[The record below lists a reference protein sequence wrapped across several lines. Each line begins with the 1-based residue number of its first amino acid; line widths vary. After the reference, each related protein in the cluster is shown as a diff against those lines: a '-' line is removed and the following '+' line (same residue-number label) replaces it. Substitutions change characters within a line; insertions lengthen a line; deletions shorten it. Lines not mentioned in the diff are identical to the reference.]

1 MHKGIYLTEKKG
13 KQMKKS
19 KFNWKE
25 FLTAIAAISIPVA
38 LQNLLSTTGSMVD
51 TMMLATLGETTVGS
65 VGLCAQF
72 SSLFFSGY
80 WGFVG
85 GGTLFVSQYWG
96 AKDHGG
102 IRRAYGITMCLV
114 LAVGVI
120 FGLMATVFPEF
131 IMGIYTDKAEIQQ
144 IGIRY
149 LRIVGFSYPLVSI
162 TVVMSMLFRS
172 IERVRIPLY
181 ASIASVFANCFCNYV
196 LIFGKLGMPALGAEG
211 AALGTV
217 IASAVNLAVLVI
229 YALVRKV
236 PYALEFHRCFRWN
249 RPFIKL
255 YLQRC
260 FPILCNEGAMGVST
274 MLINIVLGRQS
285 AAAIAAIAICRTIE
299 GLVIAFFGGFASAA
313 AILVGKGVGAG
324 EHEKAY
330 EQAKRIV
337 YMTSGIIFV
346 VCIAILGFHTP
357 LFTALGLSGE
367 SFEICTVLCTIYCV
381 VAIIRMGNWQH
392 NDCFRAGGDPTF
404 GTVMEIAFMYL
415 LVIPCVYIAQFVFH
429 APFYV
434 VFLFVYCDEP
444 IRYFIME
451 RHLYSRKWIRPVSDK
466 GLAAIGAFREKY
478 GVKMGYPLVDA
489 VMAKLQRR

>member
-1 MHKGIYLTEKKG
+1 MDKR
-13 KQMKKS
+13 
-19 KFNWKE
+19 KFGWRE
-25 FLTAIAAISIPVA
+25 FLKAIAAIAIPVA
-38 LQNLLSTTGSMVD
+38 LQNLLTTTGSMVD
-51 TMMLATLGETTVGS
+51 TMMLATLGETTVGT

-96 AKDHGG
+96 AKDDDG

-114 LAVGVI
+114 LGVGI
-120 FGLMATVFPEF
+120 LFGLMGTAFPEL
-131 IMGIYTDKAEIQQ
+131 IMGIYTDKEEIRR
-144 IGIRY
+144 IGIDY

-162 TVVMSMLFRS
+162 TVVMSMLLRS
-172 IERVRIPLY
+172 IERVRIPLV
-181 ASIASVFANCFCNYV
+181 ASIASVCTNCFCNYV
-196 LIFGKLGMPALGAEG
+196 FIFGKFGAPAMGAEG

-217 IASAVNLAVLVI
+217 IAAFVNLAVLVG
-229 YALVRKV
+229 YVVLYKV
-236 PYALEFHRCFRWN
+236 PYALEIRRSLHWN
-249 RPFIKL
+249 RVFIRL

-285 AAAIAAIAICRTIE
+285 AAAIAAIAIYRTIE
-299 GLVIAFFGGFASAA
+299 GLVIAFFGGFSSAA
-313 AILVGKGVGAG
+313 AILVGKAVGAG
-324 EHEKAY
+324 EHEEAHSRTI
-330 EQAKRIV
+330 RIV
-337 YMTSGIIFV
+337 YMTSGIILV
-346 VCIAILGFHTP
+346 VCVAVLAFHAP

-367 SFEICTVLCTIYCV
+367 SFEICRMLCTIYCI
-381 VAIIRMGNWQH
+381 VAVIRMGNWQH

-415 LVIPCVYIAQFVFH
+415 MVIPCVYLAHFAFH

-444 IRYFIME
+444 IRYVIMQ

-466 GLAAIGAFREKY
+466 GLATIDAFREKY
-478 GVKMGYPLVDA
+478 GVKMGYPMVDA
-489 VMAKLQRR
+489 VRGMLQRKA